1 MVAILCIETSGEAC
15 SIAVFN
21 RDKLIAKAERFEK
34 NIHASAITLLIQEA
48 LLQAGLALNQ
58 LQAVSV
64 SKGPGSYTGLRVGV
78 STAKGLCYALKI
90 PLIAIPTLHAMAW
103 GYKTENRINPDA
115 LVCPM
120 IDARRMEVYTEVMN
134 RELQTLMETKAEVLT
149 EESFKAFHHKTIHF
163 AGSGAFKMQ
172 QFAGLFTNITI
183 NQTFLPSAIHMGT
196 LTWHAFEA
204 GHFENIAYFEPFY
217 LKDFV
222 GTQPKR
228 NT

>member
-21 RDKLIAKAERFEK
+21 RDRLIAKTERFEK
-34 NIHASAITLLIQEA
+34 NVHASAITTLIQEA
-48 LLQAGLALNQ
+48 LLQAGLTLNQ
-58 LQAVSV
+58 LRAVSV

-78 STAKGLCYALKI
+78 STAKGLCYALNI

-103 GYKTENRINPDA
+103 GYKTENRMDTAA
-115 LVCPM
+115 LICPM
-120 IDARRMEVYTEVMN
+120 IDARRMEVYTEILN
-134 RELQTLMETKAEVLT
+134 HELQTLMETKAEILT
-149 EESFKAFHHKTIHF
+149 EESFKAYQHKAIHF

-172 QFAGLFTNITI
+172 QFAGLFSQITI
-183 NQTFLPSAIHMGT
+183 NQTFLPSATHMGALSWQT
-196 LTWHAFEA
+196 YEA
-204 GHFENIAYFEPFY
+204 GHFENTAYFEPFY

-222 GTQPKR
+222 GTIPKR